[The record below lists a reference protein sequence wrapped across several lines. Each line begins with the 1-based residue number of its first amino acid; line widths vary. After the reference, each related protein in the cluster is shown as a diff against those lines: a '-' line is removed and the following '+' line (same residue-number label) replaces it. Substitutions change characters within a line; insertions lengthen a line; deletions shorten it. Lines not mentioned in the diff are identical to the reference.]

1 MQNQPATILVVDDQ
15 PEIVE
20 LASAILESA
29 GYRVLTASNGLGG
42 LAALER
48 NDVDLLF
55 TDIVMPGGISGFE
68 LAQKARELRPG
79 LNVVYMSGYL
89 TSTPHSSDDFR
100 AARLLP
106 KPWRASD
113 LTAVIQR
120 SLAEAA

>member
-1 MQNQPATILVVDDQ
+1 MQSQPATILVVDDQ
-15 PEIVE
+15 PEIVD
-20 LASAILESA
+20 LASAILEDA

-42 LAALER
+42 LQTLER
-48 NDVDLLF
+48 NDVYLLF

-68 LAQKARELRPG
+68 LAQKAREMRPG

-89 TSTPHSSDDFR
+89 TSTPHSPDDFH

-113 LTAVIQR
+113 LTAAIQR

>member
-1 MQNQPATILVVDDQ
+1 MQKSPATILVVDDE
-15 PEIVE
+15 PDIVE
-20 LASAILESA
+20 LASAILEDA
-29 GYRVLTASNGLGG
+29 GYRVLTARNGLGG
-42 LAALER
+42 LQALER

-68 LAQKARELRPG
+68 LAQKGREMHPG

-89 TSTPHSSDDFR
+89 TNTAHSADDFR